1 MKGLPMPKD
10 DATLSAASAGYVACF
25 ECGVVAET
33 HDHHIVPASRG
44 GKKTVPLCLACHGAA
59 HGRTGSMATS
69 VLTKEALAKKRARR
83 ERCGQVPYGFDLAAD
98 GITLVENVGELRVVE
113 MIKSLRE
120 SEKSY
125 RAIAR
130 ELTNRCIPTKHE
142 KREWSFMAVKGILR
156 RTT

>member
-1 MKGLPMPKD
+1 
-10 DATLSAASAGYVACF
+10 
-25 ECGVVAET
+25 
-33 HDHHIVPASRG
+33 
-44 GKKTVPLCLACHGAA
+44 
-59 HGRTGSMATS
+59 MATS